1 MLQELQRRCQHFRRL
16 AVFCKY
22 SYNTIVYYA
31 LGINKLLEGVYVY
44 DVDGIHRCHIRVYV
58 DGIHR
63 CHIRVWPGCLSQS
76 QILNLGIETGLS
88 TSC

>member
-22 SYNTIVYYA
+22 SYNTVVYYA

-44 DVDGIHRCHIRVYV
+44 DV